1 MLDHLNLN
9 SRACAQLLSHVW
21 LFVIPRTVA
30 RQAPLSMG
38 FPRQE
43 HWSGLPCPSGNIPNP
58 GIEPASPALAAG
70 FFTTEP
76 PGKSYVTAYVHAKS
90 LQSCP
95 TLCDPMDCSP
105 PGSVVHGI
113 LQARTLEWV
122 ALPSSRGSSQPR
134 DGTHVSCGSWLAGR
148 FFTEE
153 PLGKSYVTAS
163 CCK

>member
-9 SRACAQLLSHVW
+9 SRACVQLLSHVW